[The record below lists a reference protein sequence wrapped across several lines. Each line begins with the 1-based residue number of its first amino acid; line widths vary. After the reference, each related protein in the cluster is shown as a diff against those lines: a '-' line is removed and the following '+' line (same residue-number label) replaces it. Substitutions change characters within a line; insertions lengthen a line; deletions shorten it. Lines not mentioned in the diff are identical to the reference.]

1 MQYLK
6 ERHDS
11 SLTVK
16 AFCEKQGLNIKSYYY
31 WQKLIRDE
39 AGKTLSNTIVPVN
52 LPKEAAAL
60 KTCADHPSSMTIHY
74 GRFSLEAGNNTS
86 IEQLEQTLKMFI
98 RVENSYAR

>member
-39 AGKTLSNTIVPVN
+39 AGKTLSNVIVPVD
-52 LPKEAAAL
+52 LSKETAAL
-60 KTCADHPSSMTIHY
+60 KACNNTSSMTIHY

>member
-16 AFCEKQGLNIKSYYY
+16 AFCEKRGLNTKSYYY

-39 AGKTLSNTIVPVN
+39 AGKTLSNAIVPVAM
-52 LPKEAAAL
+52 PKETAAL
-60 KTCADHPSSMTIHY
+60 KTCNGLSSMTIHY